1 MSYPILPQQ
10 QSQTSLVPAVTKDSC
25 ILQGLPV
32 TYRLHAPMVLLFLFL
47 DALLP
52 LILNP
57 IHQRHLL
64 LLLTIII
71 IMVIGVLQNILR

>member
-1 MSYPILPQQ
+1 
-10 QSQTSLVPAVTKDSC
+10 
-25 ILQGLPV
+25 
-32 TYRLHAPMVLLFLFL
+32 MVLLFLFL